1 VLVEAALRT
10 VRLVCGLVVAVYSI
24 RRVLFLLASFRR
36 ATEPGEPADDV
47 PSLTILVPCRDEA
60 RTIGRLLEA
69 VDQADYPPDRLS
81 IVLVDDGS
89 RDGTAALLTRWADA
103 GPSRTVVQLP
113 VSGGK
118 ARALSAATE
127 AAPGTDL
134 IGVCDADLRPRP
146 DYWRRLAEIFADDRV
161 GAVSGFLHPVNH
173 DASIVSRYAAV
184 ETWVHQLVTSRA
196 KDTLG
201 LNPPTH
207 GASVYRRTALEEVG
221 GFAGVVWGDD
231 VTTTAALTSAGWTT
245 RYVDAPTI
253 DNVLVDRWSAYWNQH
268 VRWTSSVFDG
278 ATVLRRRSQATRAR
292 RLEAWLASAG
302 YLDRLGFLGTCLL
315 VRGSAPGRVLAV
327 LYASIA
333 GFEVWVAVARGGV
346 SGRRRL
352 AYIAAVATVFP
363 ADIVATAAAVV
374 GHRGTRDQHWRSPR

>member
-1 VLVEAALRT
+1 MLVEPALRL
-10 VRLVCGLVVAVYSI
+10 VRLVCGLVVGVYSI
-24 RRVLFLLASFRR
+24 RRVLFLLASFGR
-36 ATEPGEPADDV
+36 AAEPGEPAGDV

-60 RTIGRLLEA
+60 RAIGRLLAA

-103 GPSRTVVQLP
+103 GPSRSVVRLP

-118 ARALSAATE
+118 AQALAAGM
-127 AAPGTDL
+127 AAAVDTDL
-134 IGVCDADLRPRP
+134 LGVCDADLRPRP
-146 DYWRRLAEIFADDRV
+146 DYWRRLAELFADDRV
-161 GAVSGFLHPVNH
+161 GAVTGFLHPVNH

-184 ETWVHQLVTSRA
+184 ETWVHQLVTSKA

-207 GASVYRRTALEEVG
+207 GASVYRRTALDEVG

-245 RYVDAPTI
+245 RYVHTSTI
-253 DNVLVDRWSAYWNQH
+253 DNDVVDGWSAYWNQH

-278 ATVLRRRSQATRAR
+278 ATVLRRSRATPAR

-315 VRGSAPGRVLAV
+315 VRGSASGRALPL

-333 GFEVWVAVARGGV
+333 GLEVWVALGRGGV
-346 SGRRRL
+346 SRRRRP
-352 AYIAAVATVFP
+352 AYLAAVATVFP
-363 ADIVATAAAVV
+363 ADIVATAVAVV
-374 GHRGTRDQHWRSPR
+374 AHRRTRDQHWRSPR